1 VAPDRDVTSI
11 ASESSSF
18 LIAIGVD
25 AYPHLPKR
33 DQLKASTKDCARIV
47 DLFTRSLG
55 YTRVLEEI
63 GTDPTKA
70 ALESTIDR
78 WLHAPERRASDV
90 VTIYFAG
97 HGYTTDARR
106 HYLLPSDYHPERL
119 ISTAVPTESLAAMLE
134 ESPVRQMMIILD
146 TCKAGQGAFDFSA
159 FFARVQSA
167 RRAAPDEL
175 VAVTALGAALPLIL
189 VREEV
194 FSVALVNAIHDRRT
208 GGETQQYL
216 YVDSILD
223 VMNRELPPGEIAVAS
238 TVATGRPRFF
248 PNPRFRPYI
257 HPATDL
263 EEHARLR
270 ARARDSDLALHWE
283 PRARGV
289 EVESQEGWH
298 FTGRVEAMRELV
310 EFLRDGEGMKVVTGT
325 PGAGKSAV
333 LGRLVMLALP
343 EVRQR
348 MPSSALPAPDLQPPD
363 NSIDV
368 WIHAK
373 GKTRPGVVREIHSA
387 LANAEEGD
395 DEGSL
400 LSVLAE
406 IRALGHPFTILI
418 DALDEAAQPAL
429 IANTVLQRLA
439 EIPRVRVITGTRKQ
453 YLRYLGPAVDTIDLD
468 DPKYIDVADIAA
480 YVRKRLLAEEEP
492 DARTPY
498 RDRHELAATVA
509 DAVAARAFPNFLVA
523 RIVGYSLLAA
533 PEPVNIHVQ
542 GWDERFPS
550 SVGTAFDEYLAR
562 FGERETMVR
571 DLFRPLAYAEG
582 RGLPWDDLW
591 APLASALSDRPYT
604 DSDIEWLLDHAAP
617 YVIEDLEDDRS
628 VYRLY
633 HQALADHLRSSN
645 ASRSQT
651 LQQRIVDALVARAT
665 RGWLE
670 AHPYIR
676 RHLASHAAV
685 AGTLERLLRDPLYL
699 VAADPARLQLGL
711 TAMPD
716 LTLEAHVYLGTAPY
730 ISIDT
735 PGDALAALTLRA
747 RQLGANE
754 LVRHAAASPV
764 RPSWRVR
771 WCLWRREHKN
781 RLLVADSSVSTI
793 ASGTIEG
800 ETAIAAGLHDGRVLL
815 WSLRSGVHLTAPLR
829 THSAMV
835 LSLAIHSPLVISGDD
850 NGQLCVSRILGGSAE
865 LHRIDAHEGSLF
877 AVRVVKLAG
886 EDVLVTT
893 GNDQMVYV
901 YTLPNADE
909 RIRSIAIEGHEF
921 VQAMAAPADDGRRLM
936 CGMRDGALLL
946 INLESERVLEL
957 APADVDGDSVT
968 AVAAAEE
975 GGTLLVVTGYESG
988 KIKVWTRGAKRWRA
1002 RCVGEHLSAVTGL
1015 VLLRRDGIPTIVSG
1029 SEDGSLAMWRSEAAE
1044 PIGQIDA
1051 HQESSVASIA
1061 TTEDRGKPL
1070 IVSGGQDRMVRIWP
1084 VAALAE
1090 GGPPDESRVTC
1101 LALCR
1106 VNREELLAT
1115 GTEEAGRP
1123 VIILRDCRSG
1133 KERFRLEGHDDFI
1146 RSLAFAEVNG
1156 LPVLVSAS
1164 QDRTK
1169 FWNLNAGKRL
1179 HDIRVGRLGGGVF
1192 AVVVARGKR
1201 GPVAVA
1207 ACHDGGLRR
1216 FDLFTGKPVGR
1227 PMRGHEDSA
1236 TCLAVIP
1243 GKEEDV
1249 IVSGSDDGTVGF
1261 WSATRGIALGAERA
1275 HEGWVKSVVA
1285 GRFGGQLLVFSGDE
1299 EKIVAWDARTRKPLP
1314 CDMGKQ
1320 ERSVM
1325 ALAITHGQR
1334 GEWLLAGCFHSHLQV
1349 YSGLHSQPRV
1359 LDLFATVTDIAVD
1372 RGPEKVFV
1380 GTTRGLLALDLS
1392 RLFE

>member
-1 VAPDRDVTSI
+1 MESDRDVTST

-25 AYPHLPKR
+25 AYPQLPKR
-33 DQLKASTKDCARIV
+33 DQLKASAKDCARIV
-47 DLFTRSLG
+47 GLFTRSLG

-97 HGYTTDARR
+97 HGYTTDAKR
-106 HYLLPSDYHPERL
+106 HYLLPSDYHPDRL

-167 RRAAPDEL
+167 RRAAADDL
-175 VAVTALGAALPLIL
+175 IAVTALGAALPLVL
-189 VREEV
+189 AREEV
-194 FSVALVNAIHDRRT
+194 FSIALVNAIHDRRT

-223 VMNRELPPGEIAVAS
+223 VMNRELPPGEIAIAS

-257 HPATDL
+257 RPATDL

-270 ARARDSDLALHWE
+270 ARARDSDLSLHWE

-289 EVESQEGWH
+289 EVESQEGWY

-310 EFLRDGEGMKVVTGT
+310 EFLRDGQGMKVVTGT

-333 LGRLVMLALP
+333 LGRLVTLALP
-343 EVRQR
+343 EIRQR
-348 MPSSALPAPDLQPPD
+348 MPASALPAPDLHPPD
-363 NSIDV
+363 GSIDV
-368 WIHAK
+368 RIHAK

-387 LANAEEGD
+387 LCNPEETHAD
-395 DEGSL
+395 DL

-406 IRALGHPFTILI
+406 VRALGRPFTILI

-480 YVRKRLLAEEEP
+480 YVRKRLLAEEEL
-492 DARTPY
+492 DVRTPY
-498 RDRHELAATVA
+498 RDRHELATTVA
-509 DAVAARAFPNFLVA
+509 NAVAARAFPNFLVA
-523 RIVGYSLLAA
+523 RIVGFSLLAA
-533 PEPVNIHVQ
+533 PKPVNVRIQ

-562 FGERETMVR
+562 FGEREGLVR

-591 APLASALSDRPYT
+591 APLASALSDRPCT

-645 ASRSQT
+645 ASRAKT

-676 RHLASHAAV
+676 RHLASHAAG

-711 TAMPD
+711 TAMPE

-735 PGDALAALTLRA
+735 PGDSLAALALRA

-754 LVRHAAASPV
+754 LARRAAAAPI
-764 RPSWRVR
+764 RQTWRVR
-771 WCLWRREHKN
+771 WCLWRREQKN
-781 RLLVADSSVSTI
+781 RLLVADSPISTI
-793 ASGTIEG
+793 ASGTIED
-800 ETAIAAGLHDGRVLL
+800 EPAIAAGLQDGRVLV
-815 WSLRSGVHLTAPLR
+815 WSLRSGVHLTGPLR
-829 THSAMV
+829 AHSEMV
-835 LSLAIHSPLVISGDD
+835 LSLAIHSPLVISGDN

-865 LHRIDAHEGSLF
+865 LRRIDAHEGSLF

-893 GNDQMVYV
+893 GIDQMVHV
-901 YTLPNADE
+901 YNLPAADE
-909 RIRSIAIEGHEF
+909 LLRSIAVEDHEF
-921 VQAMAAPADDGRRLM
+921 VQAMAAPTGDGRRLV
-936 CGMRDGALLL
+936 CGMRDGALLM
-946 INLESERVLEL
+946 IDLESERVLEL
-957 APADVDGDSVT
+957 APTDVDGDSVT
-968 AVAAAEE
+968 SVAAADE

-988 KIKVWTRGAKRWRA
+988 KIKAWKSGMKRWRA
-1002 RCVGEHLSAVTGL
+1002 QLVGEHLSAVTGL
-1015 VLLRRDGIPTIVSG
+1015 VLLRRDGSLVIVSG
-1029 SEDGSLAMWRSEAAE
+1029 SEDGNLAMWRPDTAE
-1044 PIGQIDA
+1044 RIGQIEA
-1051 HQESSVASIA
+1051 HEGTTVASIA
-1061 TTEDRGKPL
+1061 VAEDRGKPL
-1070 IVSGGQDRMVRIWP
+1070 IVSAGQDRMVQIWP
-1084 VAALAE
+1084 AAAVAEE
-1090 GGPPDESRVTC
+1090 GSLYERHVAS

-1115 GTEEAGRP
+1115 GMEETEEP

-1133 KERFRLEGHDDFI
+1133 KERFRLKGHDEI
-1146 RSLAFAEVNG
+1146 IHSLAFAEVDG
-1156 LPVLVSAS
+1156 LPLLVSAS
-1164 QDRTK
+1164 EDRTVR
-1169 FWNLNAGKRL
+1169 FWDLSARQPL
-1179 HDIRVGRLGGGVF
+1179 HDRAGQHGGSVY
-1192 AVVVARGKR
+1192 AVVVARGER
-1201 GPVAVA
+1201 GPIAVT
-1207 ACHDGGLRR
+1207 ACDDSRLRR
-1216 FDLFTGKPVGR
+1216 FDLLTGKPVGR
-1227 PMRGHEDSA
+1227 PMRGHEDSV

-1243 GKEEDV
+1243 GKEDDV
-1249 IVSGSDDGTVGF
+1249 IVSGSDDGTVRF
-1261 WSATRGIALGAERA
+1261 WSASRGTLMGTERP
-1275 HEGWVKSVVA
+1275 HEGWVKSVVV
-1285 GRFGGQLLVFSGDE
+1285 GRFGGQLLMFSGDE
-1299 EKIVAWDARTRKPLP
+1299 EKIVVWDAATRRPLP
-1314 CDMGKQ
+1314 YDLGKQ
-1320 ERSVM
+1320 EQSVQS
-1325 ALAITHGQR
+1325 LAIAHGR
-1334 GEWLLAGCFHSHLQV
+1334 SGDWLLASGFHSHLQV
-1349 YSGLHSQPRV
+1349 YSGLHAQPRV
-1359 LDLFATVTDIAVD
+1359 LDLFAAVMDIVAK
-1372 RGPEKVFV
+1372 GPEKVFV